1 MKLYDSQESDKSW
14 APVFNKAFEY
24 KLSKNKYYCD
34 ADVFRADY
42 VMPACAMLLNSI
54 NN

>member
-1 MKLYDSQESDKSW
+1 MKLYDAIKCDKAW

-24 KLSKNKYYCD
+24 KISKKKYYGD
-34 ADVFRADY
+34 ADIFRADY
-42 VMPACAMLLNSI
+42 VLPASAILINCI